1 MNLTLKTEINSNEV
15 IDIYNQSKVGLI
27 LSGNTGENVQ
37 GWKEGANYSSCE
49 YLLCGLH
56 VIITPSQGGRD
67 FWFDDYNSIV
77 CEPNEDSVNE
87 CVKIMLKRIE
97 NNEINREIIRNN
109 TIQKMINTR
118 KNLINKLQEIF
129 NKYSINLDTEVSIG

>member
-1 MNLTLKTEINSNEV
+1 
-15 IDIYNQSKVGLI
+15 
-27 LSGNTGENVQ
+27 
-37 GWKEGANYSSCE
+37 
-49 YLLCGLH
+49 
-56 VIITPSQGGRD
+56 
-67 FWFDDYNSIV
+67 
-77 CEPNEDSVNE
+77 
-87 CVKIMLKRIE
+87 MLKRIE